1 MYSASIIK
9 MEFIALMMKAV
20 YFYETT
26 RHHFREGCHLHI
38 RRCENLKSDPFFSSS
53 GLSNFLIPWG
63 QGQFFL
69 FLEPTA
75 KKPHHG
81 TVFENE

>member
-1 MYSASIIK
+1 
-9 MEFIALMMKAV
+9 
-20 YFYETT
+20 
-26 RHHFREGCHLHI
+26 
-38 RRCENLKSDPFFSSS
+38 
-53 GLSNFLIPWG
+53 LSNFLIPWG

-81 TVFENE
+81 TVFEN